1 MTQTNLI
8 IKVTQWSS
16 GDKPWYATEISVDD
30 ADKAQDIANKLNDVS
45 EAKGEE
51 RVSYHVAPFTFT
63 SLTDEKKVDDDDI
76 PF

>member
-1 MTQTNLI
+1 M
-8 IKVTQWSS
+8 VV
-16 GDKPWYATEISVDD
+16 SVSMPT
-30 ADKAQDIANKLNDVS
+30 KLNDVS